1 MPAEVGT
8 SSSLRHFDPG
18 LRFNFL
24 IKNLNLPWNLGSGF
38 VLRKNK
44 EKKNERKK
52 KKKEMARLSRIVV
65 RGVFITGTETRT
77 KKRGGREGG
86 VVAPLSILNLD
97 PLVIS
102 RPITTLVFARSSI

>member
-24 IKNLNLPWNLGSGF
+24 IKILPWNLGSGF

-52 KKKEMARLSRIVV
+52 KKKGNGSLIAYRS
-65 RGVFITGTETRT
+65 TRCVYNRHRNQDE
-77 KKRGGREGG
+77 KKRGEGG
-86 VVAPLSILNLD
+86 GCSCAAVNS
-97 PLVIS
+97 
-102 RPITTLVFARSSI
+102 

>member
-1 MPAEVGT
+1 
-8 SSSLRHFDPG
+8 
-18 LRFNFL
+18 
-24 IKNLNLPWNLGSGF
+24 
-38 VLRKNK
+38 
-44 EKKNERKK
+44 
-52 KKKEMARLSRIVV
+52 MARLSRIVV

>member
-1 MPAEVGT
+1 
-8 SSSLRHFDPG
+8 
-18 LRFNFL
+18 
-24 IKNLNLPWNLGSGF
+24 
-38 VLRKNK
+38 
-44 EKKNERKK
+44 
-52 KKKEMARLSRIVV
+52 MARLSRIVV

-102 RPITTLVFARSSI
+102 RPITTRFRSFQYLTDLSKLRWLDASRILSSCEISLWILF